1 MKRPPDELSEAEIA
15 ERMTRGLRKSL
26 TMAPKPHKAM
36 TKGKP
41 KAASKR
47 PVKPKSVG

>member
-1 MKRPPDELSEAEIA
+1 MTTPKDEISEAEIA

-26 TMAPKPHKAM
+26 TMAPKPHKAL

-41 KAASKR
+41 KAAGKR
-47 PVKPKSVG
+47 PGKPKSVG